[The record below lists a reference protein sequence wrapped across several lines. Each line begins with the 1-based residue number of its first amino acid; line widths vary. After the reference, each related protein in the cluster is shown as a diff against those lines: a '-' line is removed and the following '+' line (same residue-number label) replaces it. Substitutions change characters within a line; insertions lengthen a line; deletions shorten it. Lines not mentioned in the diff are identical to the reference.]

1 MGEASPSQAG
11 VATGPWS
18 HTGSPDQ
25 HDRPHPRVLP
35 RPSWPCPSPGAWH
48 PQLTAALP
56 AWSAPQPA
64 RCCSGQEREVWP
76 ARAGC
81 PAPRGHWVTE
91 AGWVLPSGTP
101 PLLLAGDRGPRHLP
115 SAPAT
120 GSRGPGFSQEGWG
133 AQNERPQRVWGASE
147 LLGLQMGEAPGGG
160 GATGRTLG
168 LRRHPGDWQRVL
180 SAPPRPFLGGTVVLL
195 FSSEGTHPA
204 SDRYQGAGFGLGG
217 VVSNSPGKDTCSLL
231 TRFSLWATGIRKPTG
246 RGWGVGVS
254 LK

>member
-1 MGEASPSQAG
+1 M
-11 VATGPWS
+11 
-18 HTGSPDQ
+18 
-25 HDRPHPRVLP
+25 
-35 RPSWPCPSPGAWH
+35 
-48 PQLTAALP
+48 
-56 AWSAPQPA
+56 
-64 RCCSGQEREVWP
+64 WP

-115 SAPAT
+115 SAPAA

-180 SAPPRPFLGGTVVLL
+180 SAPPPRRHFLGGTVVML

-204 SDRYQGAGFGLGG
+204 SDRYQGAGFGLRG

-231 TRFSLWATGIRKPTG
+231 TPVFPSGQFFPLGNGDKKTHGAG
-246 RGWGVGVS
+246 GVGGCH
-254 LK
+254 